1 MANPDQNTVTA
12 LVRPLPAEIAPAQNL
27 SPNEMRAVK
36 EATGRS
42 LTELLGGDPSD
53 LDMAPDRLQA
63 LIWCALRRAG
73 WPDVTWDE
81 AGDVVAQTDEPDPT
95 ATG

>member
-1 MANPDQNTVTA
+1 MADAQQDVVTH
-12 LVRPLPAEIAPAQNL
+12 LTRPLPAEITPAQNL

-36 EATGRS
+36 DATGRS

-63 LIWCALRRAG
+63 LIWTALRRGG

-81 AGDVVAQTDEPDPT
+81 AGDVVAQTEEPDPT